1 MKHLGTLLAGA
12 ALCAVIATTAQAQ
25 TVGAATNVT
34 SNVGGHTF
42 AAGNATAVIVGTNT
56 GTAVASAVMTPSGDS
71 TKAGT
76 LDKSNTT
83 SKNSTGKGGI
93 AAGTVSANGH
103 AFAGA
108 WTSP

>member
-12 ALCAVIATTAQAQ
+12 ALCAVLATTAHAQ

-42 AAGNATAVIVGTNT
+42 AAGNASAVIVGTNT
-56 GTAVASAVMTPSGDS
+56 GTAVASAVTTPIGNS

-76 LDKSNTT
+76 LDKNSTL
-83 SKNSTGKGGI
+83 SKNRTGNGGV
-93 AAGTVSANGH
+93 AASTVSANGH
-103 AFAGA
+103 AAAAA
-108 WTSP
+108 WASP